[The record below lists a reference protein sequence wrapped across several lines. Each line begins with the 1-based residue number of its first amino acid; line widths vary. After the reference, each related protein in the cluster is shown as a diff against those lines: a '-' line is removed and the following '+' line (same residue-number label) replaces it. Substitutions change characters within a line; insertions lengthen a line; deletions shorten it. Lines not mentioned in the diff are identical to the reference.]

1 MTPYELLDL
10 ALSLSNR
17 IDTHWTLFISVH
29 LALIGGIIYVDRP
42 LFQKEKIAALLIY
55 SGFAFINYMMMRN
68 QAMFLDSIYQ
78 QLFTMKNEACCQNNK
93 VFDYIVSLYEND
105 NSNKLMSSIL
115 VTHIT
120 MYIILTLSIFYDK
133 ALPESKDG
141 DDVKEKKL

>member
-42 LFQKEKIAALLIY
+42 LFKKEKVAALLIY
-55 SGFAFINYMMMRN
+55 TGFAFINYMMMRN
-68 QAMFLDSIYQ
+68 QALFLDSIYQ
-78 QLFTMKNEACCQNNK
+78 QLFAMRNDACCINNK
-93 VFDYIVSLYEND
+93 VINYIVGLNEYD

-115 VTHIT
+115 ITHIT
-120 MYIILTLSIFYDK
+120 MYIILTLSVFYDK
-133 ALPESKDG
+133 ALPESEESREGKSI
-141 DDVKEKKL
+141 

>member
-42 LFQKEKIAALLIY
+42 LFKKEKVAALLIY
-55 SGFAFINYMMMRN
+55 TGFAFINYMMMRN
-68 QAMFLDSIYQ
+68 QALFLDSIYQ
-78 QLFTMKNEACCQNNK
+78 QLFAMRNDACCINNK
-93 VFDYIVSLYEND
+93 VINYIVGLNEYD

-115 VTHIT
+115 ITHIT

-133 ALPESKDG
+133 ALPESEESREGKSI
-141 DDVKEKKL
+141 

>member
-42 LFQKEKIAALLIY
+42 LFKKEKVAALLIY

-68 QAMFLDSIYQ
+68 QALFLDSIYQ
-78 QLFTMKNEACCQNNK
+78 QLFVMRNEACCINNK
-93 VFDYIVSLYEND
+93 VIDYIVGLNEYD
-105 NSNKLMSSIL
+105 NSHKLMSSIL
-115 VTHIT
+115 ITHII

-133 ALPESKDG
+133 ALPESEGNKDSE
-141 DDVKEKKL
+141 VI

>member
-42 LFQKEKIAALLIY
+42 LFKKEKVAALLIY

-68 QAMFLDSIYQ
+68 QALFLDSIYQ
-78 QLFTMKNEACCQNNK
+78 QLFVMRNEACCINNK
-93 VFDYIVSLYEND
+93 VIDYIVGLNEYD
-105 NSNKLMSSIL
+105 NSHKLMSSIHI
-115 VTHIT
+115 THII

-133 ALPESKDG
+133 ALPESEGNKDSE
-141 DDVKEKKL
+141 VI